1 MNRAPAQPLPAG
13 QAGGGAYDQ
22 LLRGPGY
29 RWWRPALGLA
39 VAAASFFILLVLV
52 QAGTV
57 LLDVVRT
64 GGPVSESIERLT
76 TEFDPLF
83 LAGLNLSLAVMM
95 LAAASAMVLVHRRRF
110 GWLSSVTG
118 RLRWRYLARVTWIAV
133 VVAVLFTIAAGFLPV
148 NGELAESPPTV
159 AFGTWLGLAVVV
171 LLTTPLQAA
180 GEEYLFRGYMLQAL
194 SAWLRAPWVPMVITS
209 LVFAFAHGSQNL
221 PLFLDRFAF
230 GLIACWLVIRTG
242 GLEAAIAMHV
252 VNNMLIFLL
261 AAAFDEVDEAL
272 TVTAL
277 PWPLVA
283 LDVLQMAFFAWLAV
297 RSFDKHGLSRL
308 TATPSFEHVR
318 QA

>member
-1 MNRAPAQPLPAG
+1 MSRVPGPLPST
-13 QAGGGAYDQ
+13 QAGGRAYHQ

-29 RWWRPALGLA
+29 RWWQSALGLA
-39 VAAASFFILLVLV
+39 VAAAAFLVLLVLV
-52 QAGTV
+52 QATTA
-57 LLDVVRT
+57 LLDVART
-64 GGPVSESIERLT
+64 GGPVSDSFDRLA

-95 LAAASAMVLVHRRRF
+95 PAAALAVLLVHRRRI
-110 GWLSSVTG
+110 GWLSSVAG
-118 RLRWRYLARVTWIAV
+118 RMRWRYLARVMWLAV
-133 VVAVLFTIAAGFLPV
+133 VVAVGFTLATALVPV
-148 NGELAESPPTV
+148 NGDTVESPPTV

-180 GEEYLFRGYMLQAL
+180 AEEYMFRGYVLQAL
-194 SAWLRAPWVPMVITS
+194 SAWLRAPWLPMMVTS
-209 LVFAFAHGSQNL
+209 LGFAFAHGSQNL

-252 VNNMLIFLL
+252 VNNVLIFLL
-261 AAAFDEVDEAL
+261 AAAFDEVDDAL
-272 TVTAL
+272 TVTAM

-283 LDVLQMAFFAWLAV
+283 LDVLQMAAFAWLAI
-297 RSFDKHGLSRL
+297 RAFDKHGLSRL
-308 TATPSFEHVR
+308 SALPSFDHVR